1 MRGFWTWIGL
11 SVGLAGCTGGCQEGP
26 EQDVLD
32 EAEQALEEAPPARGV
47 TDEQAR
53 SEAAVLAQLHG
64 VVGAL
69 GTRTKAQLAER
80 LQSDGPAGAL
90 DACAADAAQILA
102 EIGALAETDGYPVE
116 GTDAAVVKSIKLG
129 RSSHRL
135 RNPANTAPDWVS
147 EWIDAHKDL
156 PAKKAKAVSTVVA
169 AADGAQARVLKP
181 LAVSG
186 PCLLC
191 HGPKEGLASDVQ
203 EALAA
208 RYPQDQATEFKAG
221 DLRGVIYAQADIRYL
236 AASASDA
243 ASSALAPDEPSPEGA
258 SEAGASSEAGSGN

>member
-1 MRGFWTWIGL
+1 MRGLSIWIGL
-11 SVGLAGCTGGCQEGP
+11 SVVLGGCSGGCHETA
-26 EQDVLD
+26 EWDELD
-32 EAEQALEEAPPARGV
+32 EAPQAVEPPPPARGV

-53 SEAAVLAQLHG
+53 VEAAVLAQLHG
-64 VVGAL
+64 AVASL
-69 GTRTKAQLAER
+69 GSRTKAQLVER

-90 DACAADAAQILA
+90 DACAVDAAQILA
-102 EIGALAETDGYPVE
+102 EVGALSVE
-116 GTDAAVVKSIKLG
+116 GTGASVVSSIKLG

-135 RNPANTAPDWVS
+135 RNAANAGPDWVT
-147 EWIDAHKDL
+147 EWLDAHKDL
-156 PAKKAKAVSTVVA
+156 PAKKAEAVSTVVA

-208 RYPQDQATEFKAG
+208 RYPQDQATGFKAG
-221 DLRGVIYAQADIRYL
+221 QLRGVIYAQANIRYL
-236 AASASDA
+236 AASASDG
-243 ASSALAPDEPSPEGA
+243 ASSATPPDDPDA
-258 SEAGASSEAGSGN
+258 SEAEASSEAGSGN